1 MSSSS
6 ERKRKIKFSNTELEL
21 LVEEVVKVHTQLF
34 GKLSLTMAESA
45 KRKLWLHIV
54 ERVNAVGVTS
64 RSMEDLK
71 KRFYDLR
78 SQTKRKLAELHK
90 QAGVTGGGRNPAP
103 PLTELEELVASTIE
117 PDSVVGLGAVDSSA
131 RAKSKGAP
139 SAKQGTSTPG
149 TAAAREESEEAGP
162 SHEQPS
168 QDEEDTSGI
177 AQEEETGLTPDLP
190 HSPHLSQSPALVFSP
205 ETSPVMQQAAPATP
219 PARRRLVATLP
230 LMEAALDQAEQTPP
244 MPHAAPQANTDEDT
258 MPRRRRMHSTA
269 GGTGEGTVF
278 RGLEGSMVRIQRM
291 QGRSIQACHRQ
302 FRALN
307 QTVGEMG
314 KGITDIANCSR
325 DMVKSND
332 NLVAGITSAITQL
345 CDKMD
350 HIENTRRRDTRA
362 TNRALNRLATA
373 TAQLCRRGNNMQESL
388 TQNTAERTP
397 ATWNEEDDSVWI
409 PSDTVQGPFK
419 TAEPG
424 NETPPPEGAVTS
436 KAGTTETETKEVVGG
451 AEAYEEDDG
460 CFQDAEKTENDKPG
474 GQRFHAAPRHVPTG
488 GAWLQEF
495 RHALAPNIANL
506 DSLPEFSPIEAK
518 VFMGDL
524 GDKKVSRI
532 YQTLVTHCSSTLLP
546 LRTVWETDVGPMD
559 EDDWREALESPRGTA
574 IAIRLRNSG
583 HEEIKTNRNSSYT
596 SAIGDVDEAVT
607 SLPIRIL
614 EAESRFSS
622 VEDQMN
628 GILEQVDSVSRE
640 KIIMENKIEELEHF
654 SHRSNLW
661 IVGFSERLEGAD
673 TLNWVASFMKKV
685 MIPAFSGDLTLTRA
699 HRVPAHLP
707 PNLKFPLTILVNFA
721 DFRMKEKMLSKAIQ
735 TRQFE
740 IENGAE

>member
-244 MPHAAPQANTDEDT
+244 MPHAA
-258 MPRRRRMHSTA
+258 
-269 GGTGEGTVF
+269 
-278 RGLEGSMVRIQRM
+278 L
-291 QGRSIQACHRQ
+291 
-302 FRALN
+302 
-307 QTVGEMG
+307 
-314 KGITDIANCSR
+314 
-325 DMVKSND
+325 
-332 NLVAGITSAITQL
+332 QL
-345 CDKMD
+345 
-350 HIENTRRRDTRA
+350 
-362 TNRALNRLATA
+362 
-373 TAQLCRRGNNMQESL
+373 
-388 TQNTAERTP
+388 
-397 ATWNEEDDSVWI
+397 
-409 PSDTVQGPFK
+409 
-419 TAEPG
+419 
-424 NETPPPEGAVTS
+424 
-436 KAGTTETETKEVVGG
+436 
-451 AEAYEEDDG
+451 
-460 CFQDAEKTENDKPG
+460 
-474 GQRFHAAPRHVPTG
+474 HVP
-488 GAWLQEF
+488 
-495 RHALAPNIANL
+495 
-506 DSLPEFSPIEAK
+506 
-518 VFMGDL
+518 
-524 GDKKVSRI
+524 
-532 YQTLVTHCSSTLLP
+532 SS
-546 LRTVWETDVGPMD
+546 
-559 EDDWREALESPRGTA
+559 
-574 IAIRLRNSG
+574 
-583 HEEIKTNRNSSYT
+583 EEMFSSYEQRQKT
-596 SAIGDVDEAVT
+596 
-607 SLPIRIL
+607 LK
-614 EAESRFSS
+614 
-622 VEDQMN
+622 MN
-628 GILEQVDSVSRE
+628 QFGQIPL
-640 KIIMENKIEELEHF
+640 
-654 SHRSNLW
+654 
-661 IVGFSERLEGAD
+661 
-673 TLNWVASFMKKV
+673 KV
-685 MIPAFSGDLTLTRA
+685 I
-699 HRVPAHLP
+699 
-707 PNLKFPLTILVNFA
+707 FPF
-721 DFRMKEKMLSKAIQ
+721 
-735 TRQFE
+735 
-740 IENGAE
+740 

>member
-162 SHEQPS
+162 SHVQPS

-244 MPHAAPQANTDEDT
+244 MPHAALQ
-258 MPRRRRMHSTA
+258 
-269 GGTGEGTVF
+269 
-278 RGLEGSMVRIQRM
+278 I
-291 QGRSIQACHRQ
+291 
-302 FRALN
+302 
-307 QTVGEMG
+307 
-314 KGITDIANCSR
+314 
-325 DMVKSND
+325 
-332 NLVAGITSAITQL
+332 
-345 CDKMD
+345 
-350 HIENTRRRDTRA
+350 
-362 TNRALNRLATA
+362 
-373 TAQLCRRGNNMQESL
+373 
-388 TQNTAERTP
+388 
-397 ATWNEEDDSVWI
+397 
-409 PSDTVQGPFK
+409 
-419 TAEPG
+419 
-424 NETPPPEGAVTS
+424 
-436 KAGTTETETKEVVGG
+436 
-451 AEAYEEDDG
+451 AEARE
-460 CFQDAEKTENDKPG
+460 
-474 GQRFHAAPRHVPTG
+474 
-488 GAWLQEF
+488 
-495 RHALAPNIANL
+495 
-506 DSLPEFSPIEAK
+506 
-518 VFMGDL
+518 
-524 GDKKVSRI
+524 
-532 YQTLVTHCSSTLLP
+532 
-546 LRTVWETDVGPMD
+546 WEG
-559 EDDWREALESPRGTA
+559 
-574 IAIRLRNSG
+574 
-583 HEEIKTNRNSSYT
+583 
-596 SAIGDVDEAVT
+596 VDEP
-607 SLPIRIL
+607 L
-614 EAESRFSS
+614 
-622 VEDQMN
+622 
-628 GILEQVDSVSRE
+628 
-640 KIIMENKIEELEHF
+640 
-654 SHRSNLW
+654 
-661 IVGFSERLEGAD
+661 
-673 TLNWVASFMKKV
+673 
-685 MIPAFSGDLTLTRA
+685 
-699 HRVPAHLP
+699 VPLFNP
-707 PNLKFPLTILVNFA
+707 TPT
-721 DFRMKEKMLSKAIQ
+721 
-735 TRQFE
+735 
-740 IENGAE
+740 

>member
-388 TQNTAERTP
+388 TQNTAEVTRGIAKITSALEAMMISNAAHNP
-397 ATWNEEDDSVWI
+397 ALDVAEGEDSSSRSSLGSAVV
-409 PSDTVQGPFK
+409 PARRGRRR
-419 TAEPG
+419 TAEPSSLEEG
-424 NETPPPEGAVTS
+424 SGDTP
-436 KAGTTETETKEVVGG
+436 
-451 AEAYEEDDG
+451 
-460 CFQDAEKTENDKPG
+460 
-474 GQRFHAAPRHVPTG
+474 
-488 GAWLQEF
+488 
-495 RHALAPNIANL
+495 
-506 DSLPEFSPIEAK
+506 
-518 VFMGDL
+518 
-524 GDKKVSRI
+524 
-532 YQTLVTHCSSTLLP
+532 
-546 LRTVWETDVGPMD
+546 
-559 EDDWREALESPRGTA
+559 
-574 IAIRLRNSG
+574 
-583 HEEIKTNRNSSYT
+583 
-596 SAIGDVDEAVT
+596 
-607 SLPIRIL
+607 
-614 EAESRFSS
+614 
-622 VEDQMN
+622 
-628 GILEQVDSVSRE
+628 SVSG
-640 KIIMENKIEELEHF
+640 K
-654 SHRSNLW
+654 
-661 IVGFSERLEGAD
+661 
-673 TLNWVASFMKKV
+673 
-685 MIPAFSGDLTLTRA
+685 
-699 HRVPAHLP
+699 
-707 PNLKFPLTILVNFA
+707 
-721 DFRMKEKMLSKAIQ
+721 
-735 TRQFE
+735 RQRK
-740 IENGAE
+740 